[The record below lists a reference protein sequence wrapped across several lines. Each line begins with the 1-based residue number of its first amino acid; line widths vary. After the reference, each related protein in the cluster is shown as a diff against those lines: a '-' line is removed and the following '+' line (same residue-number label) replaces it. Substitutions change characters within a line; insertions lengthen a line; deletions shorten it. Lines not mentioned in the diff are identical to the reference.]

1 MLLQVLKDV
10 LCSGNYTYKRD
21 FEGLFVFNRAVF
33 VQLLNPHYDY
43 DLYIYICI
51 INIYIYVCVCIMTLE
66 FFKKAALRIQTPLY
80 PRKSM
85 VEKSHQP
92 RVGLV
97 RREIPKIRTYKRIL
111 RG

>member
-51 INIYIYVCVCIMTLE
+51 INIYIYMCVCV
-66 FFKKAALRIQTPLY
+66 Y
-80 PRKSM
+80 YDS
-85 VEKSHQP
+85 
-92 RVGLV
+92 
-97 RREIPKIRTYKRIL
+97 RIL
-111 RG
+111 QKGCPKNPDPFVP